1 MGHIGHIGRMPG
13 FRIEDGLV
21 YNQAPEGMR
30 MDRLELSNG
39 ASCSIAVEWG
49 CNIVSWVVGG
59 RELVYCPPELPAQA
73 TKITGGGCPLLFPSV
88 GRTWDRTVSPPVQ
101 GRYRIYGDDKTYF
114 MPSHGIIY
122 QSRFVKIEEEHHSHS
137 KSVLYRLD
145 MPPEVIERNY
155 PFDVTFTQ
163 RFTLRPG
170 TMELQTAIT
179 NNGSVP
185 APAAFGHH
193 PYFRVSNPAREG
205 VEVRLPVTKELTLD
219 PEVILPDGGSKPTN
233 GILKLQAGIYYDS
246 VFAGVTG
253 RRMTL
258 SDSRA
263 GHAIKV
269 DYDNN
274 FELLVVY
281 APDGSDFV
289 CIEPWTR
296 GLGAYGELNKP
307 GWESGE
313 LIPVLQPGETK
324 TLRASF
330 GVEL

>member
-1 MGHIGHIGRMPG
+1 
-13 FRIEDGLV
+13 
-21 YNQAPEGMR
+21 
-30 MDRLELSNG
+30 MDRLELANG

-49 CNIVSWVVGG
+49 CNIVSWIVGG

-88 GRTWDRTVSPPVQ
+88 GRTWDRSVTPPVQ
-101 GRYRIYGDDKTYF
+101 GRYRIHGDDKTYF

-122 QSRFVKIEEEHHSHS
+122 QSRFVKVDEELCGDRSS
-137 KSVLYRLD
+137 ALYRLEI
-145 MPPEVIERNY
+145 PPEVTERNY
-155 PFDVTFTQ
+155 PFDVSLTQ
-163 RFTLRPG
+163 RFTLTPN
-170 TMELQTAIT
+170 TIELETVIA
-179 NNGSVP
+179 NNGSDP

-205 VEVRLPVTKELTLD
+205 VEVRLPVTKELTLE
-219 PEVILPDGGSKPTN
+219 PELVLPDGGSRPAD
-233 GILKLQAGIYYDS
+233 GVLKLQAGVYYDN
-246 VFAGVTG
+246 VFAGVAG

-263 GHAIKV
+263 GHTIAV
-269 DYDNN
+269 DYDDN

-281 APDGSDFV
+281 APDDSEFV

-296 GLGAYGELNKP
+296 GLGAFEELRNA

-313 LIPVLQPGETK
+313 LIPVLQPGEIK
-324 TLRASF
+324 TLKAAFS
-330 GVEL
+330 VEQLP

>member
-1 MGHIGHIGRMPG
+1 
-13 FRIEDGLV
+13 
-21 YNQAPEGMR
+21 
-30 MDRLELSNG
+30 MDRLELANG
-39 ASCSIAVEWG
+39 VSCSIAVEWG
-49 CNIVSWVVGG
+49 CNIVSWIVGG

-88 GRTWDRTVSPPVQ
+88 GRTWNRSVTPPVP
-101 GRYRIYGDDKTYF
+101 GDYRIYGRSDKTYF

-122 QSRFVKIEEEHHSHS
+122 HSKFVKIEHETCAD
-137 KSVLYRLD
+137 KSSALYRLEI
-145 MPPEVIERNY
+145 PPEVTERNY
-155 PFDVTFTQ
+155 PFDVSLTQ
-163 RFTLRPG
+163 RFVLTPNTIDLE
-170 TMELQTAIT
+170 TVIT
-179 NNGSVP
+179 NNGSDP

-193 PYFRVSNPAREG
+193 PYFRVSNRAREG

-219 PEVILPDGGSKPTN
+219 PDLVLPDGGSNPAD
-233 GILKLQAGIYYDS
+233 GLLSLQAGVYYDN

-258 SDSRA
+258 SDARA
-263 GHAIKV
+263 GHTIWV
-269 DYDNN
+269 DYDDN

-281 APDGSDFV
+281 APDDSEFV

-296 GLGAYGELNKP
+296 GLGAYGELWKP
-307 GWESGE
+307 GWENGE
-313 LIPVLQPGETK
+313 LIPVLKPGETK